1 VHELPAVGVCK
12 DMGGKAVTTTPSEL
26 VERLREAAGCFFDW
40 PNTDGTVIQN
50 VERLKELLLETE
62 TLPARVAKL
71 EAVAEAVRNV
81 IPADAYDATRS
92 FRREWVALHA
102 ALAALDVTP

>member
-1 VHELPAVGVCK
+1 
-12 DMGGKAVTTTPSEL
+12 MTTTPSAAEL
-26 VERLREAAGCFFDW
+26 VQQLVEQERLRRPRGWNPYA
-40 PNTDGTVIQN
+40 
-50 VERLKELLLETE
+50 

-71 EAVAEAVRNV
+71 EAVVEAVRNV